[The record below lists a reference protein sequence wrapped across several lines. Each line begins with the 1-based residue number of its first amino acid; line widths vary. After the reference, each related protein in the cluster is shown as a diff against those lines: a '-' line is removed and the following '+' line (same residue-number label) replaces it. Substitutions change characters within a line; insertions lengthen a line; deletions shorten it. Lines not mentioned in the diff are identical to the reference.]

1 MPSAASLTSFNT
13 LLIAFA
19 RFIEQPR
26 QGLDQVRMID
36 GIASMFIDKWC
47 DNIFKPR
54 DSRPGTQTQGG
65 IVMSDLKTPK
75 DIDEEYVLN
84 QYKSKIDYYWAAS
97 GSNKRS
103 YKRYRSWT
111 VFLSSLVTLV
121 SSISAA
127 EFVQRPEWLRVLFA
141 VATPVI
147 AATLAIISGLGQNF
161 HWGSAWRDMVINA
174 TRLEKE
180 RDRFLATKK
189 EKRDIEKELDT
200 LNSIVLE
207 ETRNF
212 FQRVLDSE
220 IKSKDQSDAEG

>member
-1 MPSAASLTSFNT
+1 MN
-13 LLIAFA
+13 
-19 RFIEQPR
+19 
-26 QGLDQVRMID
+26 
-36 GIASMFIDKWC
+36 
-47 DNIFKPR
+47 
-54 DSRPGTQTQGG
+54 
-65 IVMSDLKTPK
+65 DLNNPTAV
-75 DIDEEYVLN
+75 DEEYVLG
-84 QYKSKIDYYWAAS
+84 QYKSQIDYYWTS
-97 GSNKRS
+97 SSYNKKAF
-103 YKRYRSWT
+103 KRYRTWT
-111 VFLSSLVTLV
+111 IILGSLVTLV

-127 EFVQRPEWLRVLFA
+127 EFVQKPEWLRILFA

-189 EKRDIEKELDT
+189 EKRDLEKELDI

-220 IKSKDQSDAEG
+220 IKPKEQSNEQG